1 MSSVILRLDSPKSA
15 PSRRRPGSISRSLLR
30 RQVGIKINPV
40 PIICLDQIDLP
51 VSPPLLD
58 LLFAT
63 QRRFVVVVNLKPNQP
78 IYSVFRREPGTNLF
92 LCSHTRRDKL
102 AVNPMYSVPYG
113 LLASRYTK
121 NIAPPAKWVP
131 AYAGMVM
138 NLI

>member
-40 PIICLDQIDLP
+40 PIICLDQIDFP
-51 VSPPLLD
+51 VSLPLLD

-78 IYSVFRREPGTNLF
+78 IHPVCRREPRHQLVFVLPYPARQVRSEEHTSELQSHVNLV
-92 LCSHTRRDKL
+92 CR
-102 AVNPMYSVPYG
+102 
-113 LLASRYTK
+113 LLLEK
-121 NIAPPAKWVP
+121 KKKK
-131 AYAGMVM
+131 
-138 NLI
+138 